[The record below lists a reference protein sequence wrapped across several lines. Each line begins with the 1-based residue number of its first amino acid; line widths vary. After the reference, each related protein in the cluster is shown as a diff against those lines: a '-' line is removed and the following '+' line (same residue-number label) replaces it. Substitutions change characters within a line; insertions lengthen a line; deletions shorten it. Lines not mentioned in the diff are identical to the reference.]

1 MRTTLTSL
9 AITTLFTVHGFGQT
23 DKTFYFSQPASNAD
37 ITAMVTMIRTVVDLQ
52 DITPDPDR
60 QAITAHGPVDKLVAA
75 DWVFQQLDHPP
86 APGPAPEY
94 KIPGTHGEET
104 MRVFRVS
111 PTATNA
117 DLTALTTAIRTVA
130 DLQRLFPYQSRQAIV
145 GRGAPDKMAAA
156 DWMVRMLLPPD
167 GQAPTSDSPTHPS
180 PLTANPSPSDVIQ
193 VLRMDPKT
201 TTRELAATVTAIR
214 TVADLQRLF
223 PFESG
228 KAIIGSGDPDKIA
241 VARWLVHEL
250 NQQPDAD
257 ASAVHQTTMPGLIDG
272 VVRLFYTGGQADVT
286 PLATE
291 LRSTLGLMRVV
302 PIAPRSAVV
311 LRGRPDQMPA
321 AAALVAKFAVD
332 AH

>member
-1 MRTTLTSL
+1 MRTTLTTL
-9 AITTLFTVHGFGQT
+9 AIATLFAVPGFGQT
-23 DKTFYFSQPASNAD
+23 DKTFYFSQPVSNAD
-37 ITAMVTMIRTVVDLQ
+37 ITAMVTMIRTVADLQ

-94 KIPGTHGEET
+94 KIPGSHGEEIV
-104 MRVFRVS
+104 RIFRVS

-130 DLQRLFPYQSRQAIV
+130 DLQRLFPYQSQQAII
-145 GRGAPDKMAAA
+145 GRGSPDKMAAA
-156 DWMVRMLLPPD
+156 EWMVRQLLPPD
-167 GQAPTSDSPTHPS
+167 GHAPTGDSPTQPS
-180 PLTANPSPSDVIQ
+180 PRTDNPTPSDVIQ

-201 TTRELAATVTAIR
+201 TTRELTAAVTAIR
-214 TVADLQRLF
+214 TTADLQRLF

-228 KAIIGSGDPDKIA
+228 KAIIGSGNPDKIA
-241 VARWLVHEL
+241 VAGWLVHEL
-250 NQQPDAD
+250 NQQPDGDTAG
-257 ASAVHQTTMPGLIDG
+257 VHQTTMPGLIDG

-286 PLATE
+286 PLVTE
-291 LRSTLGLMRVV
+291 LRATLGLMRVF
-302 PIAPRSAVV
+302 PILPRSAVV

-321 AAALVAKFAVD
+321 AAALVAKFAD
-332 AH
+332 SH